1 MFVSAFLPIG
11 GLFMAEQS
19 YETNQPL
26 QPKPKPKKRKPRLT
40 LNQSKYLFVYACL
53 LVPLLFYITIR
64 FIPTLYTF
72 NIGFREWNILS
83 PEQPFI
89 GFENYVALAQ
99 DPVFRKSLINTF
111 IFIFFG
117 VLGQVVIGLGV
128 ALLLQRINKFV
139 GVFRVIY
146 FIPYVTSIVAVSWV
160 FRWLFMN
167 NGFVNEML
175 VNLGLPAQLFLNSP
189 NQAIYI
195 IIATMVWQALGFQMV
210 IFLAGL
216 ENIPKTFYEAAEVDG
231 ANSWQKFK
239 SVTFPLLNPTIVFSV
254 VIGSI
259 NFIQVS
265 FTQVVNMSV
274 DSAGGPLQSTLT
286 IVVYIYQL
294 AFRQFSMGMAS
305 AATVILFL
313 IVLTITIIQM
323 KVLSKKFD
331 Y

>member
-1 MFVSAFLPIG
+1 
-11 GLFMAEQS
+11 MAEPTLDTHKS
-19 YETNQPL
+19 T
-26 QPKPKPKKRKPRLT
+26 KIKRKGPYLT
-40 LNQSKYLFVYACL
+40 LKQSKYLFVYLCL
-53 LVPLLFYITIR
+53 LLPLIFYICIR
-64 FIPTLYTF
+64 IAPTLYTF

-83 PEQPFI
+83 PEKPFV
-89 GFENYVALAQ
+89 GFDNYVTLAN
-99 DPVFRKSLINTF
+99 DPIFKKSLWNTV
-111 IFIFFG
+111 IFIVFG
-117 VLGQVVIGLGV
+117 VSGQVLIGLLI

-167 NGFVNEML
+167 NGIINEFL
-175 VNLGLPAQLFLNSP
+175 VNLGIPPQLFLNSP
-189 NQAIYI
+189 DQAIYI
-195 IIATMVWQALGFQMV
+195 IIGTMIWQGLGFQMV

-216 ENIPKTFYEAAEVDG
+216 ENIPRMFYEAAEVDG
-231 ANSWQKFK
+231 ANSWHKFK
-239 SVTFPLLNPTIVFSV
+239 SITLPLLNPTIVFSV

-274 DSAGGPLQSTLT
+274 DSAGGPLHSTIS

-294 AFRQFSMGMAS
+294 AFRQYSMGLAS

-313 IVLTITIIQM
+313 FILALTIFQM

>member
-1 MFVSAFLPIG
+1 
-11 GLFMAEQS
+11 MADTS
-19 YETNQPL
+19 LETNQPL
-26 QPKPKPKKRKPRLT
+26 KPKAKKPRSRLT
-40 LNQSKYLFVYACL
+40 LKQSKYMFVYLCL
-53 LVPLLFYITIR
+53 LVPLIFYVTIR

-72 NIGFREWNILS
+72 NIGFHEWNILS
-83 PEQPFI
+83 PEKPFV
-89 GFENYVALAQ
+89 GMDNYVALFQ
-99 DPVFRKSLINTF
+99 DPVFRKSLFNTF
-111 IFIFFG
+111 IFIAFG
-117 VLGQVVIGLGV
+117 VTGQVVIGLGV
-128 ALLLQRINKFV
+128 ALLLQRINTFV
-139 GVFRVIY
+139 GIFRVIY

-175 VNLGLPAQLFLNSP
+175 TNLGLPAQLFLNSP

-216 ENIPKTFYEAAEVDG
+216 ENIPKIFYEAAEVDG
-231 ANSWQKFK
+231 ASSWHKFK
-239 SVTFPLLNPTIVFSV
+239 SITLPLLNPTIVFSV

-305 AATVILFL
+305 AATVVLFL
-313 IVLTITIIQM
+313 IVLATTVIQM

>member
-1 MFVSAFLPIG
+1 
-11 GLFMAEQS
+11 MAETTTTTTS
-19 YETNQPL
+19 QPL
-26 QPKPKPKKRKPRLT
+26 KPKPKKRKSRLT
-40 LNQSKYLFVYACL
+40 LKQSKYLFVYSCL
-53 LVPLLFYITIR
+53 LLPLIFYITIR
-64 FIPTLYTF
+64 FYPTLYTF

-83 PEQPFI
+83 PEKPFV
-89 GFENYVALAQ
+89 GMENYVALAQ
-99 DPVFRKSLINTF
+99 DPVFRKSLWNTL
-111 IFIFFG
+111 IFIVFG
-117 VLGQVVIGLGV
+117 VSGQVVIGLAI

-167 NGFVNEML
+167 NGIINEFL
-175 VNLGLPAQLFLNSP
+175 VNIGIPPQLFLNSP
-189 NQAIYI
+189 DQAIYI
-195 IIATMVWQALGFQMV
+195 IIGTMVWQALGFQMV

-216 ENIPKTFYEAAEVDG
+216 ENIPKMFYEAAEVDG
-231 ANSWQKFK
+231 ANSWHKFK
-239 SVTFPLLNPTIVFSV
+239 SVTLPLLNPTIVFSV

-274 DSAGGPLQSTLT
+274 NAAGGPLHSTIT

-294 AFRQFSMGMAS
+294 AFRQYSMGLAS

-313 IVLTITIIQM
+313 IVLAITIFQM
-323 KVLSKKFD
+323 KVLSRKFD